1 MTCIDKLHIM
11 KSVSLTDF
19 VKRFRNMKKNP
30 VTMNDVAKKTGVS
43 KTTISRIINQVP
55 NSASQDTIDKVLKA
69 IDELGYYPNQVAASL
84 KRTTTRTIGLVM
96 GDIENPFFGLMIKGV
111 EEVVRSSGYSLIL
124 ANSNYDDALETDL
137 CMLML
142 SKQVDAILIAPSG
155 FSSCKQY
162 EPIIE
167 RQTHVVFIDNYVPGC
182 DVDSVLVNNVE
193 ASKEATNHLISLGH
207 KEISYIA
214 GPANRISSDQRTSGY
229 ISAMEEKYGS
239 FESSLLKRGDH
250 TVAGGYKCMTELLK
264 LPEIPTAVF
273 IANNLMT
280 VGALGAIKDAGL
292 SIPSDISV
300 LGFDDMY
307 WYSINQPS
315 LTAVDQPA
323 FEIGRTAAKRVV
335 MRLQND
341 MQPPPEKI
349 ELKAKLIVRES
360 TASPRSHQIFPKT

>member
-1 MTCIDKLHIM
+1 M
-11 KSVSLTDF
+11 KN
-19 VKRFRNMKKNP
+19 KP
-30 VTMNDVAKKTGVS
+30 VTMNDVAEKTGVS
-43 KTTISRIINQVP
+43 KTTISRIINQIP
-55 NSASQDTIDKVLKA
+55 NAASKETVERVLKA

-124 ANSNYDDALETDL
+124 ANSNYDDALEHDL

-162 EPIIE
+162 APILD

-182 DVDSVLVNNVE
+182 NVDSVIVNNYE
-193 ASKEATNHLISLGH
+193 ASKEACDYLISLGH
-207 KEISYIA
+207 KKIAFIA
-214 GPANRISSDQRTSGY
+214 GPANRISSDQRTKGFVG
-229 ISAMEEKYGS
+229 AMEEEFGS
-239 FESSLLKRGDH
+239 LEPSLLKRGDH
-250 TVAGGYKCMTELLK
+250 TIAGGYRCMAELLQQ
-264 LPEIPTAVF
+264 PEVPTAVF
-273 IANNLMT
+273 ASNNLMT

-292 SIPSDISV
+292 SIPGDISI

-323 FEIGRTAAKRVV
+323 FEIGQTAAKRVV
-335 MRLQND
+335 MRLRNKK
-341 MQPPPEKI
+341 QPSPEVI
-349 ELKAKLIVRES
+349 ELKAKLIVRDS
-360 TASPRSHQIFPKT
+360 TAPPQPHRITPRT